1 MELSIAMA
9 FPPPSLNIPNMRC
22 SVPIKLCPNRSASSL
37 LYAITSLTLGEKLS
51 SICLIFFNL
60 LQKAD
65 QLLLLN
71 ANRQKNNHISK
82 AGALLFITK

>member
-1 MELSIAMA
+1 M
-9 FPPPSLNIPNMRC
+9 
-22 SVPIKLCPNRSASSL
+22 
-37 LYAITSLTLGEKLS
+37 
-51 SICLIFFNL
+51 CLIFFNL
-60 LQKAD
+60 LQKVD